1 MNGKQCYEVEAR
13 LYTTIA
19 EAFKY
24 ECVKDLC
31 EKIQRGGL
39 EYRYMLLHYMYRGY
53 DLFHP
58 INKSLLALAEKVE
71 IDIAAREKEVI

>member
-1 MNGKQCYEVEAR
+1 MNKNLCYEDESR

-19 EAFKY
+19 ETFNY

-39 EYRYMLLHYMYRGY
+39 EYRFMLLHYMYRCY

-58 INKSLLALAEKVE
+58 INQSLLALAEKVE